1 MSDQLDAGKADAF
14 ALDGKVV
21 VLTGAAGIIG
31 SQVVKAFLE
40 AGAKVFA
47 IDRDA
52 ELLEKNLGPSH
63 DSLLSFEADVSRQES
78 LRLAHSVLSARWGE
92 ADALL
97 NNAATKSDNFFEP
110 FETFP
115 VNEWNEVMSVNLTG
129 AMLAAQVFG
138 CPMAQRG
145 RGSIVNTLSIYGI
158 VAPDQRIYE
167 GSEYLGRAI
176 NTPAIYAASKAGLW
190 GLTKYLAAYW
200 GHRGVRVNAVTPGGV
215 FSGQNDTFVE
225 NYSRR
230 TPLGHMAAAEDMVN
244 AMRYLTSDAAKY
256 VTGHNLVVDGGWT
269 AW

>member
-1 MSDQLDAGKADAF
+1 MSDAF
-14 ALDGKVV
+14 GLDGKVV

-31 SQVVKAFLE
+31 SEVTRNFLA
-40 AGAKVFA
+40 AGARVFA

-52 ELLEKNLGPSH
+52 MLLEQNLGSATG
-63 DSLLSFEADVSRQES
+63 E
-78 LRLAHSVLSARWGE
+78 LAHCVADISKPDEVKRARTLLQAKWGE
-92 ADALL
+92 ADVLL

-115 VNEWNEVMSVNLTG
+115 LADWNEVMGVNLTG
-129 AMLAAQVFG
+129 AMLCAQAFG
-138 CPMAQRG
+138 SPMAARG
-145 RGSIVNTLSIYGI
+145 KGSIINTISIYGV

-190 GLTKYLAAYW
+190 GLTKYLASYW
-200 GHRGVRVNAVTPGGV
+200 GSRGVRVNAITPGGV
-215 FSGQNDTFVE
+215 FSGQNETFVA
-225 NYSRR
+225 NYASRA
-230 TPLGHMAAAEDMVN
+230 PLGRMAEADDMAN
-244 AMRYLTSDAAKY
+244 AMRYLASDASKY

>member
-1 MSDQLDAGKADAF
+1 MPDPF
-14 ALDGKVV
+14 RLDGKTI

-31 SQVVKAFLE
+31 SAATRGFLD
-40 AGAKVFA
+40 AGARVFA

-52 ELLEKNLGPSH
+52 QALERALGAPH
-63 DSLLSFEADVSRQES
+63 ASLAHCVADVSDP
-78 LRLAHSVLSARWGE
+78 ASVQRARAQLETLWGC

-115 VNEWNEVMSVNLTG
+115 LADWQQVMDVNLTG
-129 AMLAAQVFG
+129 AMLCAQAFG
-138 CPMAQRG
+138 APMAA
-145 RGSIVNTLSIYGI
+145 RGSGCIVNTLSIYGI
-158 VAPDQRIYE
+158 VGPDQRIYE

-190 GLTKYLAAYW
+190 GLTQYLATYW
-200 GHRGVRVNAVTPGGV
+200 GHRGVRANAITPGGV
-215 FSGQNDTFVE
+215 QSGQNETFTA
-225 NYSRR
+225 NYARKV
-230 TPLGHMAAAEDMVN
+230 PLGRMAAATDMAH
-244 AMRYLTSDAAKY
+244 AMRYLCSDAAAY